1 MFNLLC
7 VRAAAIP
14 RLTRLLQ
21 TTSLETQDQITLSD
35 QLEHEQSKSQ
45 RGKIENSLRQHNL
58 LPVVFQLFK
67 AMGES
72 GQMSQ
77 SSHYLIWI
85 RLVVVAD
92 SLLRKSCRGGEN
104 QGESKARE
112 SDSGR
117 GKCEGG

>member
-7 VRAAAIP
+7 IRAAAIP

-21 TTSLETQDQITLSD
+21 TTSLQTQDQINLSD
-35 QLEHEQSKSQ
+35 QLEHEQTKSH

-72 GQMSQ
+72 GQM
-77 SSHYLIWI
+77 
-85 RLVVVAD
+85 
-92 SLLRKSCRGGEN
+92 
-104 QGESKARE
+104 GESPLCTHRVQSMDSMLTMVGKAVEDARTKGKARRE
-112 SDSGR
+112 RAKETGVEED
-117 GKCEGG
+117 

>member
-7 VRAAAIP
+7 IRAAAIP

-77 SSHYLIWI
+77 SSHHLTYIQ
-85 RLVVVAD
+85 A
-92 SLLRKSCRGGEN
+92 G
-104 QGESKARE
+104 
-112 SDSGR
+112 SGR
-117 GKCEGG
+117 